1 MGAYV
6 ARRLGHAAVTLL
18 VAVMLIFVSVRV
30 LPGNPLLSQFGQHT
44 DPQQM
49 EQIRAHLGWDQPIW
63 KQFVDYAGNVLLR
76 GDFGESI
83 VRPNESVASELA
95 RRVPATLELALAAM
109 ALALPL
115 GIGSGVA
122 AAVWRNRWPD
132 YISMLGALVGV
143 SVPVFFLGICLKAF
157 FTSLPSSYRLPITLL
172 YEPTTGLVLL
182 DALLQGRFD
191 LFVGGMRHLLL
202 PALALSSIPTATIA
216 RITRSTMLDA
226 LGADYVR
233 TARAKGSTLWRTVWR
248 HAFPNAAVPVAS
260 IAGFQ
265 TGMLLSGAVL
275 TETVFDWPGIGK
287 WLVDAVQQHD
297 YAIVQAGGLFIAS
310 VFVATNLVLDLLY
323 LWLDPRIRLT

>member
-1 MGAYV
+1 GRRANGAAGPCSVPRGPHREAERLSPAPDGNRPPATSALRGCEVMGAYV

-83 VRPNESVASELA
+83 VRPNESVASALA

-132 YISMLGALVGV
+132 YI
-143 SVPVFFLGICLKAF
+143 
-157 FTSLPSSYRLPITLL
+157 
-172 YEPTTGLVLL
+172 
-182 DALLQGRFD
+182 
-191 LFVGGMRHLLL
+191 
-202 PALALSSIPTATIA
+202 
-216 RITRSTMLDA
+216 
-226 LGADYVR
+226 
-233 TARAKGSTLWRTVWR
+233 
-248 HAFPNAAVPVAS
+248 
-260 IAGFQ
+260 
-265 TGMLLSGAVL
+265 
-275 TETVFDWPGIGK
+275 
-287 WLVDAVQQHD
+287 
-297 YAIVQAGGLFIAS
+297 
-310 VFVATNLVLDLLY
+310 
-323 LWLDPRIRLT
+323 